1 MRKITGMVLAGLV
14 AAVFC
19 SSVFAQ
25 DKESAMDKDAMK
37 PGIMGQGMMG
47 QGMMG
52 QGMIDKG
59 KMMEMGKKMM
69 SKSVVATSDG
79 GVVVL
84 IGNKLQKYD
93 KNLELKKEVEI
104 KVDMGSMRKM
114 KNKMMGGCKMDTEKT
129 AEGAMESESVEGS
142 GEQEVSQE

>member
-1 MRKITGMVLAGLV
+1 MRKMTGMVLAGLV

-19 SSVFAQ
+19 SSVFAEE
-25 DKESAMDKDAMK
+25 KESAMDKDAMK
-37 PGIMGQGMMG
+37 PGMMGHGMMG
-47 QGMMG
+47 QGMM
-52 QGMIDKG
+52 DKG

-104 KVDMGSMRKM
+104 KVDMESMRKM
-114 KNKMMGGCKMDTEKT
+114 KKQMMGGCKMNTEKA
-129 AEGAMESESVEGS
+129 AEDAADGESMEGS
-142 GEQEVSQE
+142 AGQEASQE